1 MRRLF
6 LRGMTGHDGFP
17 IMDVYARVSHGF
29 TRRP

>member
-17 IMDVYARVSHGF
+17 IMDVYARASHGF
-29 TRRP
+29 TRRL